1 MMCPKNYDNLLREED
16 YFRSQYRII
25 ISLKLT
31 DAPDTIHYTDLN
43 IHTAIM
49 SVHGSL
55 SLFANAPEFRS
66 DENGAFYRQNDAIV
80 NARFKLVEWFKDMEA
95 KDLLQ

>member
-1 MMCPKNYDNLLREED
+1 MMCPKHYDNLLREED
-16 YFRSQYRII
+16 YFRSQYRIV

-31 DAPDTIHYTDLN
+31 DAPDTIHYTDRN

-49 SVHGSL
+49 NIHGSL
-55 SLFANAPEFRS
+55 SIFENSPEFRS

-80 NARFKLVEWFKDMEA
+80 NARVKPIEWFKDMET